1 MTRVRYIAAAAIAL
15 FVGGSLV
22 YTKAI
27 ARHGARPIAWH
38 DLTAELGPVRWP
50 RLTISVLRNPSKLP
64 KILSIVTPPGE
75 PVPRAP
81 RIDFAHRIGIVY
93 AVGPRS
99 STGYG
104 VRVVRIVDEGD
115 RISLHFRELTPT
127 LADHVVAKLTY
138 PYRLITI
145 QRTTKRLRFVADGRP

>member
-1 MTRVRYIAAAAIAL
+1 
-15 FVGGSLV
+15 
-22 YTKAI
+22 
-27 ARHGARPIAWH
+27 
-38 DLTAELGPVRWP
+38 
-50 RLTISVLRNPSKLP
+50 
-64 KILSIVTPPGE
+64 
-75 PVPRAP
+75 
-81 RIDFAHRIGIVY
+81 
-93 AVGPRS
+93 
-99 STGYG
+99 